1 MANNR
6 DDFSL
11 ATKELL
17 ANRVGRR
24 CSNPKCQKLTCA
36 ANTDPDKITN
46 IGVAAHICAAAK
58 GGPRYDE
65 SMTPEERKSSEN
77 GIWLC
82 QSCSKLIDTDTTHYS
97 KAVLLEWKKAAELSA
112 LSEIEKISPIQ
123 SMEEDKA
130 IIKFFVQCFDRPA
143 FQDDIY
149 QEGRMEDFDKAIED
163 TLIALNTGVMRT
175 RDGEKL
181 KQAEGKSAIQNPI
194 WRKKLDTIADM
205 LNDIRRRLKVAEAEH
220 TYTKYGSGQ
229 DVFYCFSDRE
239 LGEWFNLTREE
250 ILKILSSICREAG
263 LRELHFPCR
272 RYKW

>member
-1 MANNR
+1 
-6 DDFSL
+6 
-11 ATKELL
+11 
-17 ANRVGRR
+17 
-24 CSNPKCQKLTCA
+24 
-36 ANTDPDKITN
+36 
-46 IGVAAHICAAAK
+46 
-58 GGPRYDE
+58 
-65 SMTPEERKSSEN
+65 MTPEERKSSEN

-82 QSCSKLIDTDTTHYS
+82 QSCSKLIDTDTTRYS

-205 LNDIRRRLKVAEAEH
+205 LNDIRRR
-220 TYTKYGSGQ
+220 
-229 DVFYCFSDRE
+229 
-239 LGEWFNLTREE
+239 
-250 ILKILSSICREAG
+250 
-263 LRELHFPCR
+263 
-272 RYKW
+272 

>member
-1 MANNR
+1 
-6 DDFSL
+6 
-11 ATKELL
+11 
-17 ANRVGRR
+17 
-24 CSNPKCQKLTCA
+24 
-36 ANTDPDKITN
+36 
-46 IGVAAHICAAAK
+46 
-58 GGPRYDE
+58 
-65 SMTPEERKSSEN
+65 MTPEERKSSEN

-82 QSCSKLIDTDTTHYS
+82 QSCSKLIDTDTTRYS

-205 LNDIRRRLKVAEAEH
+205 LNLNYSR
-220 TYTKYGSGQ
+220 
-229 DVFYCFSDRE
+229 
-239 LGEWFNLTREE
+239 N
-250 ILKILSSICREAG
+250 SI
-263 LRELHFPCR
+263 
-272 RYKW
+272 

>member
-1 MANNR
+1 
-6 DDFSL
+6 
-11 ATKELL
+11 
-17 ANRVGRR
+17 
-24 CSNPKCQKLTCA
+24 
-36 ANTDPDKITN
+36 
-46 IGVAAHICAAAK
+46 
-58 GGPRYDE
+58 
-65 SMTPEERKSSEN
+65 MTPEERKSSEN

-82 QSCSKLIDTDTTHYS
+82 QSCSKLIDTDTTRYS

-194 WRKKLDTIADM
+194 WRKK
-205 LNDIRRRLKVAEAEH
+205 
-220 TYTKYGSGQ
+220 
-229 DVFYCFSDRE
+229 
-239 LGEWFNLTREE
+239 TRYN
-250 ILKILSSICREAG
+250 CRYA
-263 LRELHFPCR
+263 
-272 RYKW
+272 

>member
-1 MANNR
+1 
-6 DDFSL
+6 
-11 ATKELL
+11 
-17 ANRVGRR
+17 
-24 CSNPKCQKLTCA
+24 
-36 ANTDPDKITN
+36 
-46 IGVAAHICAAAK
+46 
-58 GGPRYDE
+58 
-65 SMTPEERKSSEN
+65 MTPEERKSSEN

-82 QSCSKLIDTDTTHYS
+82 QSCSKLIDTDTTRYS

-130 IIKFFVQCFDRPA
+130 IIEFFVQCFDRPA

-205 LNDIRRRLKVAEAEH
+205 LNDIR
-220 TYTKYGSGQ
+220 
-229 DVFYCFSDRE
+229 
-239 LGEWFNLTREE
+239 
-250 ILKILSSICREAG
+250 
-263 LRELHFPCR
+263 
-272 RYKW
+272 